1 MQKNNPYVRGFTLV
15 ELLIYIVIFASA
27 AFLLTGTLTTVVR
40 VQSREALSTDL
51 SNQLTFILD
60 TTTRL
65 VRESS
70 VIEKV
75 YEGTNEAAPCATYC
89 SVKLRMPISA
99 NDPTIIRS
107 DANGIYLKQ
116 GAGTESILTND
127 KVEVA
132 NLILK
137 QDTVQNAKSILNIDV
152 ALRTKTT
159 NPVLQVTRSLKS
171 AIGRVSAAT
180 FDSGLFP
187 NTNLCCDIGASGL
200 LWNNAYIGNRIG
212 LGTASPAP
220 ILGTFG
226 RLMEIEDSSNPAILL
241 HNTGASGKQWAIY
254 SGGAGDLWFYDSTVG
269 TSRVSISS
277 AGRLI
282 AQQHVEIQ
290 GSLGLGISAP
300 RAKVD
305 IADGDVY
312 IANSSNGIIMKSPD
326 GTCARGTLTNSETLA
341 FTSVA
346 CP

>member
-1 MQKNNPYVRGFTLV
+1 MRKGFTLV
-15 ELLIYIVIFASA
+15 ELLIYVAIFASA
-27 AFLLTGTLTTVVR
+27 AFLLTGTLTTVIR

-70 VIEKV
+70 SIDKV
-75 YEGTNEAAPCATYC
+75 YEGTNEASSCSNFC

-152 ALRTKTT
+152 ALKTKTT
-159 NPVLQVTRSLKS
+159 NPALQVTRSLKS

-180 FDSGLFP
+180 FDSDLIP
-187 NTNLCCDIGASGL
+187 N
-200 LWNNAYIGNRIG
+200 
-212 LGTASPAP
+212 SP
-220 ILGTFG
+220 
-226 RLMEIEDSSNPAILL
+226 
-241 HNTGASGKQWAIY
+241 
-254 SGGAGDLWFYDSTVG
+254 GAGNVG
-269 TSRVSISS
+269 TSGTPWGGLTIGPSASSGTTITQIKVYAQAIDPPSVPAKSTAYQSVTVTGLSLSPLDKVIVNPGNDFAGSCALGSVRVSAANTLRIQYINSHDVSACDTASS
-277 AGRLI
+277 TWQVI
-282 AQQHVEIQ
+282 AI
-290 GSLGLGISAP
+290 
-300 RAKVD
+300 R
-305 IADGDVY
+305 
-312 IANSSNGIIMKSPD
+312 SS
-326 GTCARGTLTNSETLA
+326 
-341 FTSVA
+341 
-346 CP
+346 